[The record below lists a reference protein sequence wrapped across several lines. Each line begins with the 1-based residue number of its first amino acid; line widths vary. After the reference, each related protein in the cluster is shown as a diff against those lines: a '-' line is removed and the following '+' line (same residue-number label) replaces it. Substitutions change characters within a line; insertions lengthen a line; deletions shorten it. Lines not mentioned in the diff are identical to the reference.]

1 MNNLITPKLLLL
13 SACLCLVSSI
23 SMAQTPA
30 FTRTGDSIKTKDI
43 LIVKDFEP
51 VISEAFKIS
60 DNPRIS
66 DTLKPEVGDLSYE
79 LLKKQIPTEFN
90 VVPIKAAVM
99 KGEPLEKLYR
109 AYAKGGYGIYNTAL
123 GELYVNN
130 LRSRTKNG
138 GFYAKH
144 LSSNGNIKDVGYSG
158 FSNTNVKAYGKQI
171 FYNKILAGS
180 GSYQHDRYH
189 FYGFDT
195 KNDTLPTDLFS
206 DSLAKSRIQQ
216 NFQKLAGEI
225 QFKSYFKDSDLVN
238 FDLALKAYNLT
249 NSFSENETNIKFATA
264 VDRFYGDKHAFIDLG
279 VDYNQYKDN
288 IATYNSTLVN
298 FEPAFA
304 MGGEKWQVKAALRT
318 FVNADSITT
327 FKAYP
332 IIHATY
338 NLVGDFMIP
347 YVGLDGGLD
356 RNNYDEL
363 RLINPF
369 MQNNPLLAVTNTRYD
384 VYGGV
389 RGQFSSNSSFNLKA
403 SQKLV
408 ENLPLFI
415 NDYSQIIPNRFV
427 VVYDTAEITTL
438 TAEFSYQQRDKLNIF
453 GRGDYFIYST
463 KHEAKAWHTPSFRAS
478 LGAVYDLQDKL
489 VLKTHIYYISNQFAK
504 SFNSLDGEALGY
516 GVYAKELKGLID
528 INIGAEY
535 RYNKKLSGWISLQ
548 NLASIKYERWNYY
561 PTQGFL
567 GMLGFTYSFWSR

>member
-1 MNNLITPKLLLL
+1 MNILNKKGLFLAIGLGILFLD
-13 SACLCLVSSI
+13 VS
-23 SMAQTPA
+23 AQTPA

-43 LIVKDFEP
+43 LIVKEFEP

-66 DTLKPEVGDLSYE
+66 DTLKPEVGSLTYE
-79 LLKKQIPTEFN
+79 LVSKQIPTEFN
-90 VVPIKAAVM
+90 VIPIKAAVM

-123 GELYVNN
+123 GEVYINN
-130 LRSRTKNG
+130 LRSRTKNA

-144 LSSNGNIKDVGYSG
+144 LSSTGNIKDVGYSG

-189 FYGFDT
+189 FYGFNT

-206 DSLAKSRIQQ
+206 DSLSQNRIQQ
-216 NFQKLAGEI
+216 NFQKIKGEI
-225 QFKSYFKDSDLVN
+225 QFKSYFKDSNLLN
-238 FDLALKAYNLT
+238 FDFNLKAYNIT
-249 NSFSENETNIKFATA
+249 NSFSENETNLKFNAA
-264 VDRFYGDKHAFIDLG
+264 VDRFYGNKHAYINAG
-279 VDYNQYKDN
+279 VDYNQYNDN
-288 IATYNSTLVN
+288 LGNYNSTLVN
-298 FEPAFA
+298 FEPAFSI
-304 MGGEKWQVKAALRT
+304 GGEKWNVKAALRT
-318 FVNADSITT
+318 FVNSDSVTT

-356 RNNYDEL
+356 RNNFDEL
-363 RLINPF
+363 RTINPF
-369 MQNNPLLAVTNTRYD
+369 LQNNPLLAISNTKYD
-384 VYGGV
+384 VYAGV
-389 RGQFSSNSSFNLKA
+389 RGQFSSKSSFNLKA
-403 SQKLV
+403 SQKLI

-415 NDYSQIIPNRFV
+415 NDYSQLIPNRFI

-438 TAEFSYQQRDKLNIF
+438 TAEFSYQQRDRLNIF

-463 KHEAKAWHTPSFRAS
+463 KHEAKAWHTPNFRAS
-478 LGAVYDLQDKL
+478 LGAVYDLQDKII
-489 VLKTHIYYISNQFAK
+489 LKADIYYISNQFAK
-504 SFNSLDGEALGY
+504 SFNSLDGEPVGY
-516 GVYAKELKGLID
+516 GAYSKELKGLID

-548 NLASIKYERWNYY
+548 NLASVKYERWNYY

>member
-1 MNNLITPKLLLL
+1 MNNLNSQKLLLL
-13 SACLCLVSSI
+13 SVIFCLVSSI
-23 SMAQTPA
+23 SMGQTPA

-109 AYAKGGYGIYNTAL
+109 AYAKGGYGLYNTAL

-144 LSSNGNIKDVGYSG
+144 LSSNGNIKNVGYSG

-238 FDLALKAYNLT
+238 FDFNLKAYNLT
-249 NSFSENETNIKFATA
+249 NSFSENETNIKFTTA

-327 FKAYP
+327 FKAFP

-369 MQNNPLLAVTNTRYD
+369 MQNNPLLAVTNTKYD

-415 NDYSQIIPNRFV
+415 NDYYQIIPNRFV

-438 TAEFSYQQRDKLNIF
+438 TAEFSYQQRDRLNIF

-489 VLKTHIYYISNQFAK
+489 VLKTDIYYISNQFAK

-516 GVYAKELKGLID
+516 GVHAKELKGLID